1 MIKSGRRQPGV
12 LIVTAL
18 AAATLSVAPASA
30 TTGQTAGSTR
40 CSAIPVASAT
50 PVTSLTSSF
59 ASLGD
64 DAQYVLAASG
74 LPLLADG
81 AALTS
86 DCVRTPGIQSIVRF
100 SARSISG
107 TGSIHVEVSADRG
120 TVVLDGGYVTAPATL
135 TALSAVV
142 LPWDRRQSK
151 SATDLKVRLTA
162 VGGSFEIGDVYVDPF
177 VQR

>member
-1 MIKSGRRQPGV
+1 

-18 AAATLSVAPASA
+18 AAAALSVAPATA
-30 TTGQTAGSTR
+30 ATGQTAGSTR
-40 CSAIPVASAT
+40 CSTSPVSSAR
-50 PVTSLTSSF
+50 PVTSVGSSF

-64 DAQYVLAASG
+64 DGQYVLASSG

-81 AALTS
+81 ASLTS
-86 DCVRTPGIQSIVRF
+86 ECVRTPGIQSIVRF
-100 SARSISG
+100 YARSVSG
-107 TGSIHVEVSADRG
+107 TGSIHVEVLANRG
-120 TVVLDGGYVTAPATL
+120 TTLLEGGYVTAPATL
-135 TALSAVV
+135 TATSAIV

-162 VGGSFEIGDVYVDPF
+162 VGGSFEIGDVFVDPY